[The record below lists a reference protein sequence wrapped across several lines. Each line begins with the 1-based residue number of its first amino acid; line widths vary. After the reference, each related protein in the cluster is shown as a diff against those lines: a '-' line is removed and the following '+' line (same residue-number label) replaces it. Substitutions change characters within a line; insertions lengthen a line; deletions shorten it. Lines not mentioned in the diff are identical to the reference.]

1 MRTDGHLTQLDA
13 AFSRDQEHKIYVQDL
28 MTQHARQQWS
38 WLEDG
43 AFLYVCGDGT
53 RMAKDVD
60 RALHSIVAAQDG
72 LERRQTENYVQ
83 ILRDNRRYQR
93 DVY

>member
-1 MRTDGHLTQLDA
+1 
-13 AFSRDQEHKIYVQDL
+13 
-28 MTQHARQQWS
+28 
-38 WLEDG
+38 
-43 AFLYVCGDGT
+43 
-53 RMAKDVD
+53 MAKDVD